1 LEKRILQPKAV
12 PKPISSYSQGVK
24 VKGGHFLFL
33 SGQVPVD
40 AGGNLVGKGDIRAQT
55 RQVFENLKALL
66 EEGEGSLENVVKL
79 TIFLRNIEDYKAFAE
94 IRSQYLRKE
103 FPASTLVAVKDLVSK
118 DWLVE
123 VEAIAVI

>member
-1 LEKRILQPKAV
+1 LEKRILQPKGV

-33 SGQVPVD
+33 SGQVPDD
-40 AGGNLVGKGDIRAQT
+40 AEGNLVGKGDIRAQT

-79 TIFLRNIEDYKAFAE
+79 TVFLRNIEDYKAFAE
-94 IRSQYLRKE
+94 IRSQYLKE
-103 FPASTLVAVKDLVSK
+103 DFPASTLVAVKDLVNR

-123 VEAIAVI
+123 VEAIAII

>member
-1 LEKRILQPKAV
+1 VEKKILQPKTV

-33 SGQVPVD
+33 SGQVPLD
-40 AGGNLVGKGDIRAQT
+40 AEGNLVGKGDIRAQT

-66 EEGEGSLENVVKL
+66 EEGRGSLENIVKL
-79 TIFLRNIEDYKAFAE
+79 TVFLRNIEDYKAFVE
-94 IRSQYLRKE
+94 TRSQFIGKDY
-103 FPASTLVAVKDLVSK
+103 PASTLIAVKDLVNK